1 MKNMRKN
8 ILVLKLWLRKKF
20 IEALCKTKILEISD
34 SRFEVLFI
42 ILIFKLK
49 MTSFLNNPNSVN
61 VRKEFKNYIEV
72 YLFGMNILHFKFYTD
87 RLLSFSKGAE
97 LFSAEDKSLKNKWSK

>member
-8 ILVLKLWLRKKF
+8 MLVIKLWLRNFF
-20 IEALCKTKILEISD
+20 IEALCKTKILEIND
-34 SRFEVLFI
+34 SRFEVLFV

-49 MTSFLNNPNSVN
+49 MTSFLNNPDSINM
-61 VRKEFKNYIEV
+61 RKEFKNYIEV
-72 YLFGMNILHFKFYTD
+72 YLFGINILHFKFYTD

-97 LFSAEDKSLKNKWSK
+97 LFSAEDETLRNKK